1 MFSFRLPFNHRFY
14 PGTQKRATTASDQQ
28 SSSNLIAIQRLADYC
43 KQFSVTADIVMET
56 DEQQIRTRSDR
67 QYEEH

>member
-1 MFSFRLPFNHRFY
+1 MLSLRSPLDDRFY
-14 PGTQKRATTASDQQ
+14 PGTKNRTTSATDQQ

-56 DEQQIRTRSDR
+56 DEQIQPRSDR
-67 QYEEH
+67 QYEEN